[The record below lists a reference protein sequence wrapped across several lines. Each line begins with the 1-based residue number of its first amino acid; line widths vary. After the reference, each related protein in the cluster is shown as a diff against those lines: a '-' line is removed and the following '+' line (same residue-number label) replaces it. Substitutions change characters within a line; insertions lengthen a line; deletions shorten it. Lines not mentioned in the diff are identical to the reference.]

1 MQKWVEPRFVYR
13 FGLELRLGIGSL
25 QLEKGVGV
33 ALDPQFVLLNEP
45 KAAEEAG
52 TDAAN
57 LS

>member
-1 MQKWVEPRFVYR
+1 MYR

-33 ALDPQFVLLNEP
+33 ALDRQFVLLNEP